1 MAKQR
6 QSAARGGPA
15 MCAPQPNRQTKARAM
30 WPGLLQASS
39 LATQPAPLEA
49 NSRAVRRVLFQANSR
64 VQMAGSPSLGLRRA
78 NWRPPLLEAQ
88 G

>member
-6 QSAARGGPA
+6 QSAARAGLA
-15 MCAPQPNRQTKARAM
+15 TCAPQPNRQTKAQVM

-49 NSRAVRRVLFQANSR
+49 NSRAIRRVLLSASCR
-64 VQMAGSPSLGLRRA
+64 TKVKLLVQQPAKSQ
-78 NWRPPLLEAQ
+78 LLESPD
-88 G
+88 